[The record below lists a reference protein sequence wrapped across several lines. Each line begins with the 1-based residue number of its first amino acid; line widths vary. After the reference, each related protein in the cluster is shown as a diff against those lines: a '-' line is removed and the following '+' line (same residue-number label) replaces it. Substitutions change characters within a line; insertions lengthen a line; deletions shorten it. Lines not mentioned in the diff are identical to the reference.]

1 MPLNHLL
8 PLLSILLSLIIL
20 HTIDQPDQFD
30 YTSQELQDRTF
41 FPLTDPAP
49 IRLTLREDHGV
60 QEEIFDGLKGLFGRV
75 VPVEGAEEKEIWV
88 VDVKRVIREMGKGML
103 LEENVSARRQIPAKI
118 WSSAAFC

>member
-1 MPLNHLL
+1 
-8 PLLSILLSLIIL
+8 
-20 HTIDQPDQFD
+20 
-30 YTSQELQDRTF
+30 
-41 FPLTDPAP
+41 
-49 IRLTLREDHGV
+49 LTLREDHGV